1 MFSKPKWQG
10 LKYTVLVLT
19 LTVGIPQLA
28 GASMSHGTSA
38 TYVQESFTAAAVTN
52 TQWRVGGAA
61 FIPCLTG
68 GSNTTQSPISNCA
81 STQSTPGSLQL
92 SGSAP
97 NSFSYLANSSALVM
111 NQGLKITFNT
121 AMPLNSGQMRIDLL
135 PISTSPFA
143 SSSLA
148 TNSLFSVALDTSGT
162 SDTITPSCN
171 TVPNSVL
178 GEKITVRSESVN
190 STQGCIVA
198 DTLLTAGVIS
208 GVSYHAVVIQIDPA
222 SSANAQIVVSI
233 DGAQKLS
240 INEPASLAGVQS
252 ALFMLSALT
261 SANGGIQ
268 RINNLMISS
277 APTGP
282 LPSSP
287 LNVKAIPQDEQ
298 VKLTWTASATS
309 SVSSYTATAAPG
321 GETCT
326 TTALSC
332 TITGLTNGIQYRFNV
347 VASNSIG
354 SSSASTPQ
362 IIATPGK
369 VPGAPKGVSAS
380 AGNNKATVSWSTTN
394 LVGSGKITY
403 YVVSSSNGDSTCT
416 TSATSCVVSKLT
428 DGTSYYFTVTAY
440 NNIGPSSPSSASN
453 SVTPI
458 GPPDAP
464 KEVVSISSGR
474 SATISWQVPAN
485 NGATITSYKVTSNK
499 GGFSCSTA
507 GTSCVIQRLA
517 YGESYTFVVK
527 AINRIGA
534 SHPSMLSNSVSIPRL
549 SVTSNS

>member
-1 MFSKPKWQG
+1 
-10 LKYTVLVLT
+10 
-19 LTVGIPQLA
+19 
-28 GASMSHGTSA
+28 
-38 TYVQESFTAAAVTN
+38 
-52 TQWRVGGAA
+52 
-61 FIPCLTG
+61 
-68 GSNTTQSPISNCA
+68 
-81 STQSTPGSLQL
+81 
-92 SGSAP
+92 
-97 NSFSYLANSSALVM
+97 
-111 NQGLKITFNT
+111 
-121 AMPLNSGQMRIDLL
+121 
-135 PISTSPFA
+135 
-143 SSSLA
+143 
-148 TNSLFSVALDTSGT
+148 
-162 SDTITPSCN
+162 
-171 TVPNSVL
+171 
-178 GEKITVRSESVN
+178 
-190 STQGCIVA
+190 
-198 DTLLTAGVIS
+198 
-208 GVSYHAVVIQIDPA
+208 
-222 SSANAQIVVSI
+222 
-233 DGAQKLS
+233 
-240 INEPASLAGVQS
+240 
-252 ALFMLSALT
+252 
-261 SANGGIQ
+261 
-268 RINNLMISS
+268 MISS